1 MTIRLLTLILCMSVT
16 SAYAK
21 SVSENI
27 LDLDPNIIAAAN
39 CNGAIFAGSMLNYEN
54 GILNE
59 ERARIMLRSTT
70 LAFWVTATKYQSI
83 EHLRKYAVNY
93 DEFFSDSYESVYDD
107 LIDGNYTWESQAE
120 MDICTARILDSLT
133 SVSSMDL
140 EQSGIDNYD
149 QFKAILFTEADE
161 RFDYMLK
168 LMEAMR

>member
-1 MTIRLLTLILCMSVT
+1 MIIRLLALILCISISPV
-16 SAYAK
+16 YAK

-39 CNGAIFAGSMLNYEN
+39 CNGALFAGSMFNYEN

-70 LAFWVTATKYQSI
+70 LAFWLTATKHQSV
-83 EHLRKYAVNY
+83 EHLRKYAEEY
-93 DEFFSDSYESVYDD
+93 DEFVSDSYESVYDD

-120 MDICTARILDSLT
+120 MDVCTARILDSLT
-133 SVSSMDL
+133 TVSAKEL

-149 QFKAILFTEADE
+149 HFRKVLFTEADK

-168 LMEAMR
+168 LLEAMR